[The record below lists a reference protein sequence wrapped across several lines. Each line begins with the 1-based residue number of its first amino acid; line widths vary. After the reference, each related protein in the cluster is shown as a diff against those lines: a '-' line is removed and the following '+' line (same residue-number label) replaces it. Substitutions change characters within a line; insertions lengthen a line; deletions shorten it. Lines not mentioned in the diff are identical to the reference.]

1 MESQQQDILLK
12 IRSYRSIIAAAGRL
26 YTSTCWQTLKAVW
39 LYLLLTALTE
49 VAVILLVIYDLY
61 FFVPLAAIALLLELL
76 LWWKTGS
83 SITQR
88 PLRAL
93 WRPARRHLFLLI
105 GITLLGLIVLLP
117 AEAFIALPALVL
129 TLAEWQSKQG
139 VMLGD
144 PQLLIG
150 ITLLGLIVLLPAE
163 AFVALPALVLTLAEW
178 QSKQGVM
185 MGDPQ
190 TMPTYMPYATAAVW
204 LLITTL
210 LLCLRL
216 FIVFTAYYAWGSA
229 EAKHLERQQQK
240 SLINI

>member
-1 MESQQQDILLK
+1 MKKTMESQQQDIFLK
-12 IRSYRSIIAAAGRL
+12 IRSYRSIIAAAGHL
-26 YTSTCWQTLKAVW
+26 YTSKCWQTLKAVW
-39 LYLLLTALTE
+39 PFLLLTALTE

-139 VMLGD
+139 VM
-144 PQLLIG
+144 
-150 ITLLGLIVLLPAE
+150 
-163 AFVALPALVLTLAEW
+163 
-178 QSKQGVM
+178 

-204 LLITTL
+204 FLITLL

-229 EAKHLERQQQK
+229 EAKHLEQQQQK